1 MGGRAK
7 RIVRNWLD
15 EKNSTRADNE
25 PLDPDAE
32 ADAEYEE
39 LAEMCARRCLA

>member
-15 EKNSTRADNE
+15 EKNSTHADNE